1 MLLAFRKLAVEA
13 TILQSQIRLP
23 VLCWESLLW
32 LPARAACLLSFFV
45 AALASSTSAGAHAR
59 LQVLFST
66 QYMDSVLISSV
77 TD

>member
-1 MLLAFRKLAVEA
+1 MASCSSSMFAV
-13 TILQSQIRLP
+13 
-23 VLCWESLLW
+23 
-32 LPARAACLLSFFV
+32 FFV